1 MDKVNKIL
9 ESLTA
14 ISDFR
19 TQLFILALGVLVV
32 IGMAL
37 YVILQAVKRGGGRP

>member
-9 ESLTA
+9 ESLA
-14 ISDFR
+14 SVSDLG
-19 TQLFILALGVLVV
+19 TQLFILALGVLIV